1 MNNYYTSTLIKELR
15 NNYKYTIQKVA
26 NILGVSKAAV
36 SKWENGDDITTEH
49 LYDLAKLYNVTFSE
63 LYNGKLNNE
72 DNSHYWRRNYDLSN
86 FELGEDINNKNVDN
100 LKSLFEHC
108 AMVKERFYQLLPRWA
123 KNELSNNE
131 LEEFVF
137 IKQYFK
143 FDTNYYAYI
152 KYGPRHLAFVNEKNE
167 KEFVIEILNKISE
180 LKNESYL
187 WELNKLYSFS
197 YDYKSDD
204 VCKSGNLK
212 ALEYMLYSFSQ
223 LEKDSILYANLH
235 YEVTVE
241 DNGIFGSKTSHTETK
256 DRTIE
261 EIEEIPYFKVM
272 LNSGANVLYQ
282 WKSFNNGWDNE
293 MFECIEGKTVQVDT
307 TIYQKQNFCNLGGKT
322 LIPVLDNWKLF
333 TCAEY
338 LEFIDNATTEDYK
351 DSVNI
356 KDINPIEYYKKILRR
371 DGLNG

>member
-49 LYDLAKLYNVTFSE
+49 LYDLAKLYNVTFFE

-143 FDTNYYAYI
+143 FDTIYYAYI

-282 WKSFNNGWDNE
+282 WKSFNNGWNNE
-293 MFECIEGKTVQVDT
+293 MFECIEGKTIQVDT

-333 TCAEY
+333 TYAEY
-338 LEFIDNATTEDYK
+338 LEFIDNATTEYYK
-351 DSVNI
+351 DIVNI